1 MSESTN
7 AGGGLAQKILVG
19 TDGSD
24 TASIAVRRA
33 ASIAAVNGAE
43 LVIVSAYSSRPPGKL
58 GSGIGSSDAAWAAT
72 AEAAAT
78 EHVNRAVQL
87 AKGVGAGAVSGN
99 AVAGDPAEVLIGEA
113 EKRGIDL
120 IVVGSKGMQTSSR
133 FFLGSVPNNVSHHTP
148 CDLLIVRTTK

>member
-1 MSESTN
+1 MSESTK

-19 TDGSD
+19 TDGSE

-33 ASIAAVNGAE
+33 ASIAAANGAE

-72 AEAAAT
+72 AEAAARD
-78 EHVNRAVQL
+78 HVNGAVQA
-87 AKGVGAGAVSGN
+87 AKEVGAAAVSGD
-99 AVAGDPAEVLIGEA
+99 AVSGEPAEVLLGEA

-120 IVVGSKGMQTSSR
+120 IVVGSKGMQSSSR
-133 FFLGSVPNNVSHHTP
+133 FLLGSVPNNVSHHTP